1 MGYGQGETLRAERQC
16 GDLVETAFIMQ
27 ALLSVHQYYIDG
39 SPAEQALAAR
49 IDKLWREVDWNF
61 YRQNGQNV
69 LYWHWIRNTV
79 GK

>member
-1 MGYGQGETLRAERQC
+1 
-16 GDLVETAFIMQ
+16 MQ

-61 YRQNGQNV
+61 YRQNGRTCSIGTGV
-69 LYWHWIRNTV
+69 RNTV